1 MKKLFLALSSV
12 ALVLSLG
19 ACTSKKSEASS
30 ASGSGSASGSAS
42 QSQSQ
47 SQSES
52 SSSQGGGTG
61 DKIYFDLGNAAE
73 YWQGKYDEHP
83 VENNGFFAY
92 FFTGTS
98 PVGPAWPGS
107 QLELVSGTVYSVDK
121 QDATN
126 VIFNVN
132 SWGGDCQTEDL
143 TLPTDGKNLFTIETN
158 NQDGTNQAGSWS
170 VYAA

>member
-1 MKKLFLALSSV
+1 MKKIFLALSSA
-12 ALVLSLG
+12 ALIFGLA
-19 ACTSKKSEASS
+19 ACNNKKSEASS

-52 SSSQGGGTG
+52 SSSQGGGG
-61 DKIYFDLGNAAE
+61 EKIYFDLGNAAE

-83 VENNGFFAY
+83 AENNGFFAY

-121 QDATN
+121 QDAEK

>member
-1 MKKLFLALSSV
+1 MKKIFLALSSA
-12 ALVLSLG
+12 ALIFGLA
-19 ACTSKKSEASS
+19 ACNNKKSEASS

-42 QSQSQ
+42 QSQS
-47 SQSES
+47 ES
-52 SSSQGGGTG
+52 SSSQGGGG

-83 VENNGFFAY
+83 AENNGFFAY

-121 QDATN
+121 QDAEK

>member
-1 MKKLFLALSSV
+1 MKKIFLALSSA
-12 ALVLSLG
+12 ALIFGLA
-19 ACTSKKSEASS
+19 ACNNKKSEASS

-42 QSQSQ
+42 QSQS
-47 SQSES
+47 ES
-52 SSSQGGGTG
+52 SSSQGGGG
-61 DKIYFDLGNAAE
+61 EKIYFDLGNAAE

-83 VENNGFFAY
+83 AENNGFFAY

-121 QDATN
+121 QDAEK

>member
-1 MKKLFLALSSV
+1 MKKIFLALSSA
-12 ALVLSLG
+12 ALIFGLA
-19 ACTSKKSEASS
+19 ACNNKKSDASS

-83 VENNGFFAY
+83 AENNGFFAY